1 VRGAFRSLGNYNYRV
16 WAAGALVSNV
26 GTWMQRTAQDW
37 LVLAELTHKSATAL
51 GIVMALQFGPHAL
64 MLPLSGF
71 AADTLDRRKLLIAT
85 QAAMGVLALGLGLLT
100 LSGFVRLWHV
110 YLFAFLLGCVS
121 AFDSAARQTFVA
133 ELVGEEDLSNAVALN
148 STSFN
153 AARMIGP
160 ALAGVL
166 IAAVGTGWVFLINS
180 LSFVA
185 VLGSLYFLR
194 VDELQRMAK
203 AGRGRGGL
211 IEGFRYV
218 WRRPDI
224 KAILVMLFLIG
235 TFGINFPIFISTMS
249 VGVFHAGA
257 SQFGLLTSMM
267 AIGSVAGALL
277 SARREKP
284 GMNVIAAAAGIF
296 GLGFCIAAAMPSYG
310 LFGGALVIIGLSA
323 QTFTTTANSTI
334 QLSTDPDMRGRVI
347 ALFLAIAVGATP
359 IGAPFVGWV
368 ADRFGP
374 RWALGVGAA
383 SGFGALLVAL
393 RYFAQRRR
401 SAAAVRDPLAL
412 GVVSPF
418 DAGRR
423 VVKQVGADAE
433 PLHQPLLEG
442 GMTLERAVREDVPD
456 VEVGAPQCP
465 ADQDGAVA
473 VERIPLRAHQR

>member
-1 VRGAFRSLGNYNYRV
+1 VRGAFRSLRSYNYRV

-37 LVLAELTHKSATAL
+37 LVLAELTHKNATAL
-51 GIVMALQFGPHAL
+51 GIVMALQFGPLAL

-71 AADTLDRRKLLIAT
+71 AADYFDRRKLLMVT
-85 QAAMGVLALGLGLLT
+85 QATIGLLALGLGILT
-100 LSGFVRLWHV
+100 SSGTVRLWHV

-121 AFDSAARQTFVA
+121 AFDSTARQTFVA
-133 ELVGEEDLSNAVALN
+133 ELVGEEDLSNAVGLN
-148 STSFN
+148 SASFN

-160 ALAGVL
+160 AVAGVL
-166 IAAVGTGWVFLINS
+166 IAGVGSGWLFLINAA
-180 LSFVA
+180 SFVA
-185 VLGSLYFLR
+185 VLCSLFFLR
-194 VDELQRMAK
+194 VDQLHRSVK
-203 AGRGRGGL
+203 ANRGRGGL
-211 IEGFRYV
+211 VDGFRYV

-235 TFGINFPIFISTMS
+235 TFGINFPIFISTMA

-284 GMNVIAAAAGIF
+284 GMSVIAAAAAIF
-296 GLGFCIAAAMPSYG
+296 GFGFCVAAAMPSYG
-310 LFGGALVIIGLSA
+310 LFGCALVIIGLSA

-334 QLSTDPDMRGRVI
+334 QLSTEPEMRGRVI

-368 ADRFGP
+368 ADSFGP

-383 SGFGALLVAL
+383 SGFGAVIVAVH
-393 RYFAQRRR
+393 YFAKHRGLRLR
-401 SAAAVRDPLAL
+401 VSDGRLDFSVR
-412 GVVSPF
+412 
-418 DAGRR
+418 
-423 VVKQVGADAE
+423 
-433 PLHQPLLEG
+433 
-442 GMTLERAVREDVPD
+442 
-456 VEVGAPQCP
+456 
-465 ADQDGAVA
+465 
-473 VERIPLRAHQR
+473 

>member
-1 VRGAFRSLGNYNYRV
+1 VRGAFRSIRNYNYRV

-37 LVLAELTHKSATAL
+37 LVLAELTHKNATAL

-64 MLPLSGF
+64 MLPLSGLS
-71 AADTLDRRKLLIAT
+71 ADYFDRRKLLMAT
-85 QAAMGVLALGLGLLT
+85 QAALGLLALGLGILT
-100 LSGFVRLWHV
+100 ISGAVRLWHV
-110 YLFAFLLGCVS
+110 YLFAFLLGSVS

-133 ELVGEEDLSNAVALN
+133 ELVGEEDLSNAVGLN

-160 ALAGVL
+160 AVAGVL
-166 IAAVGTGWVFLINS
+166 ITAVGSGWLFVINAA
-180 LSFVA
+180 SFVA
-185 VLGSLYFLR
+185 VLCSLFFLR
-194 VDELQRMAK
+194 VDQLHRGVK
-203 AGRGRGGL
+203 TNRGRGGL
-211 IEGFRYV
+211 ADGFRYV

-235 TFGINFPIFISTMS
+235 TFGINFPIFISTMA

-284 GMNVIAAAAGIF
+284 SMSVIVAAAAIF
-296 GLGFCIAAAMPSYG
+296 GFGFCIAAAMPSYG
-310 LFGGALVIIGLSA
+310 LFGCALVIIGLSA

-334 QLSTDPDMRGRVI
+334 QLSTEPEMRGRVI

-368 ADRFGP
+368 ADTFGP

-383 SGFGALLVAL
+383 SGFGAVIVAVH
-393 RYFAQRRR
+393 YFAKHRGLR
-401 SAAAVRDPLAL
+401 VRLHD
-412 GVVSPF
+412 
-418 DAGRR
+418 GR
-423 VVKQVGADAE
+423 
-433 PLHQPLLEG
+433 LHFS
-442 GMTLERAVREDVPD
+442 
-456 VEVGAPQCP
+456 
-465 ADQDGAVA
+465 
-473 VERIPLRAHQR
+473 LR